1 MVCEVN
7 IVEETI
13 IMKEEDVKSLIC
25 KIPGILSCKVIMST
39 DNKIDELH
47 VLCAQG
53 KNTKQMVRDI
63 QSAVNA
69 KFDTDIDYKVISIAQ
84 IDIENFRESRLKISG
99 ITLTNVGNTIKTVV
113 SLEHDGQ
120 LYEGTSTKIKSQTN
134 KYKAI
139 AEATIA
145 SIENFISLK
154 DVFYLEGIEK
164 KRIITEE
171 AFLSIVGYTYKE
183 SNNIFCGCCL
193 IKSDENEAIAKSILD
208 AINRIIGTIV

>member
-154 DVFYLEGIEK
+154 DVFYLERIEK
-164 KRIITEE
+164 KTIIT
-171 AFLSIVGYTYKE
+171 
-183 SNNIFCGCCL
+183 
-193 IKSDENEAIAKSILD
+193 
-208 AINRIIGTIV
+208 